1 MLKVNETFFS
11 LKRIQNFVFRDGR
24 RLEASERKFEFLY
37 RSGTKVYSTFQVKR
51 KFGNTI
57 QEIVSAHEGVTLM
70 GDVTVLTLQGTLR
83 LVRASD
89 GRLLRPY
96 PDWGAKE
103 QVHRLGTAAVCG
115 FAARIFFLAALRGR

>member
-1 MLKVNETFFS
+1 
-11 LKRIQNFVFRDGR
+11 
-24 RLEASERKFEFLY
+24 
-37 RSGTKVYSTFQVKR
+37 
-51 KFGNTI
+51 
-57 QEIVSAHEGVTLM
+57 M

-103 QVHRLGTAAVCG
+103 QARRLGTAVVCG
-115 FAARIFFLAALRGR
+115 FAARIFFLAAPERGERCQPFSSPP